1 MFFEENTTISSLH
14 TVSNGE
20 EATPPFLPSSLPQAP
35 LRGMHL
41 WQARV
46 LLLCSLFSQA
56 HSVLFSFHSLRH
68 ERRNNSGSFTF
79 TVSYVDTLM
88 FSSTDFRF
96 KHAFSAFHDT
106 KKGYFGDKKIPDL
119 TNQQIFESP
128 LIQKYTDQSSRS
140 KRG

>member
-56 HSVLFSFHSLRH
+56 RSVLFFFYLYDTKGEIIQVLSPSQSR
-68 ERRNNSGSFTF
+68 
-79 TVSYVDTLM
+79 YVDTLM

-96 KHAFSAFHDT
+96 KHAFSCFHDT

-140 KRG
+140 KKG